1 LNSIGVKEEVI
12 RILTEAVGVD
22 TERLRLSLGEGWPWE
37 TVRVER
43 HANRQAYRQATLGY
57 HLFHAAVI
65 GLAAILPPALFYRMR
80 RWYARRGLARARQII
95 GSAQPIPSL
104 AVRTAPTQE
113 RD

>member
-1 LNSIGVKEEVI
+1 V
-12 RILTEAVGVD
+12 RVD

-43 HANRQAYRQATLGY
+43 HANRQAYGEATFGY

-65 GLAAILPPALFYRMR
+65 GLAAVLPPAAFYRMR
-80 RWYARRGLARARQII
+80 RWYTRRGLARTRQII

-104 AVRTAPTQE
+104 AVRTVRAQQ